1 MKYIYGPV
9 QSRRLGSSLGISL
22 TPHKIC
28 NFDCVYC
35 QLGKTNAISLEC
47 REYLKPEEVLN
58 ELKSWIENNPDDAK
72 GLNYVTFSGMGEPTL
87 NSKIGQ
93 VIDEVRKL
101 TPARIAVITNA
112 SLLSEPDV
120 RRAIAGVDLI
130 VPSLDA
136 ADQKIF
142 VRIDRP
148 GPGIKVQ
155 DIINGLISLRQESKA
170 EIWLEV
176 MLVKGLNDSL
186 KHIKALK
193 EAIDKINPDKIQLN
207 SPVRSTTEKNVLAL
221 DKKELEAIKNIF
233 GNKCEIV

>member
-9 QSRRLGSSLGISL
+9 KSRRLGLSLGVSL
-22 TPHKIC
+22 SQHKIC

-35 QLGKTNAISLEC
+35 QLGKTKEVALEC
-47 REYLKPEEVLN
+47 KEYVSPQEVLS
-58 ELKSWIENNPDDAK
+58 EFKSWVENNPDDAK
-72 GLNYVTFSGMGEPTL
+72 NLNYVTFSGFGEPTL

-93 VIDEVRKL
+93 IISEIRKL

-120 RRAIAGVDLI
+120 RRAIIGVNLI

-136 ADQKIF
+136 ADQEIF
-142 VRIDRP
+142 VKIDRP
-148 GPGIKVQ
+148 GPGIKIEN
-155 DIINGLISLRQESKA
+155 IINGLIALRQEFPG

-176 MLVKGLNDSL
+176 MLIKGLNDGP

-193 EAIDKINPDKIQLN
+193 EVIDKINPDRIQLN
-207 SPVRSTTEKNVLAL
+207 SPVRSTTEKNVLSL
-221 DKKELEAIKNIF
+221 DEKELESIRGLF
-233 GNKCEIV
+233 GDKCEII